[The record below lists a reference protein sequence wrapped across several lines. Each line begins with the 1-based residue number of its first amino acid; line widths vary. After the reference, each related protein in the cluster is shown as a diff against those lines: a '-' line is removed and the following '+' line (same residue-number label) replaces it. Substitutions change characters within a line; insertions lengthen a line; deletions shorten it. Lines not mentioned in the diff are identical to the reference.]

1 MEVHLCYQLSMLS
14 TLSNIFQ
21 KFSLFQK
28 QQQQQPQVQKQVRK
42 LKHRGEDSKQS
53 EENILTQTKKMK
65 LLSVKLVHC
74 IKCYYYW

>member
-1 MEVHLCYQLSMLS
+1 MLS
-14 TLSNIFQ
+14 TINAINTIKRFSKDFQFQ
-21 KFSLFQK
+21 KQQQQ

-53 EENILTQTKKMK
+53 EENMLTQTKKMK

-74 IKCYYYW
+74 IKSYYY